1 MIRQLYIYRDETK
14 FAQMQK
20 LMEHLIDLRSQLLS
34 GLLTQQQVYELKL
47 NIANKISFGNRMLDL
62 DLIPREENGEA
73 VTTSNHGAV
82 HIFNSVRI
90 APFYT
95 VHSNICL
102 SNTIRNI
109 PENMLTIENED
120 DRGSITQRL
129 NNITFLHL
137 MKKQNVI

>member
-90 APFYT
+90 RPFYI

-102 SNTIRNI
+102 SI
-109 PENMLTIENED
+109 
-120 DRGSITQRL
+120 SIHQ
-129 NNITFLHL
+129 NQSIVQD
-137 MKKQNVI
+137 KKYSRKYTHINLQFISELS

>member
-90 APFYT
+90 RPFYI

-102 SNTIRNI
+102 SI
-109 PENMLTIENED
+109 
-120 DRGSITQRL
+120 SID
-129 NNITFLHL
+129 
-137 MKKQNVI
+137 QNQSIIQDNKYSSRYTHMNFIIN

>member
-90 APFYT
+90 GPFYI
-95 VHSNICL
+95 VHSNIWL
-102 SNTIRNI
+102 NKLFRFIKINVLYKIRNI
-109 PENMLTIENED
+109 PENMLT
-120 DRGSITQRL
+120 
-129 NNITFLHL
+129 
-137 MKKQNVI
+137 